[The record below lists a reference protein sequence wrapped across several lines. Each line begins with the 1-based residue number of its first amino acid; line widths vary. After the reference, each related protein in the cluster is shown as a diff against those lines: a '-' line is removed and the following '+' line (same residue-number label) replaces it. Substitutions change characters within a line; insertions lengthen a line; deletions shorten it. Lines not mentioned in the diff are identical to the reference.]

1 MINKG
6 GSMGAFV
13 GDLARDGLG
22 GLLASVPRPCFTG
35 RAAQLVAAYGLF
47 EALLLVFMPGKT
59 FYGPVTAGGNR
70 PVYKARALLAL
81 GPPPA
86 NRCAWPAAAHARARA
101 GQRLPV
107 LHRHLRGVLRGAE
120 ARPSSHASHS
130 QG

>member
-1 MINKG
+1 
-6 GSMGAFV
+6 MGAFV
-13 GDLARDGLG
+13 GDLARNGLG

-86 NRCAWPAAAHARARA
+86 NRCRLTGGRSRARARRPTA
-101 GQRLPV
+101 SSASLP
-107 LHRHLRGVLRGAE
+107 
-120 ARPSSHASHS
+120 PSWRTTRR
-130 QG
+130 